1 MAIDQ
6 TITQKLEALD
16 TAIQEIE
23 CDREQAEPIRDGI
36 IDPERYF
43 SAKYRILWI
52 LKEPYDRVDD
62 EGNPCGG
69 GWDLKDVINKKN
81 TARDL
86 QQGGKNTYT
95 RMTYVSFSVL
105 NGLRN
110 WNDMELIED
119 DPSMLDALKSI
130 AYINVK
136 KLPGHTTSNETII
149 AAAYKT
155 NSQLLLRQID
165 AFIPDVIIG
174 GGTLHHFVADLKLS
188 GLEKCQIGSLSY
200 YSNNNKLYIQAPHP
214 AVRGGT
220 PEYCDDIIAAVK
232 WWLQNKNASNPL

>member
-36 IDPERYF
+36 IDPEKYF
-43 SAKYRILWI
+43 STKYKILWI
-52 LKEPYDRVDD
+52 LKEPYESVDD
-62 EGNPCGG
+62 EGSPCGG
-69 GWDLKDVINKKN
+69 DWDLREVINKKN
-81 TARDL
+81 TASDL
-86 QQGGKNTYT
+86 QGGGKNTYT
-95 RMTYVSFSVL
+95 RMTYVSFSIL
-105 NGLRN
+105 NGFPS
-110 WNDMELIED
+110 WNDMELIKN

-136 KLPGHTTSNETII
+136 KLPGHTTSTESII
-149 AAAYKT
+149 ATAYKT
-155 NSQLLLRQID
+155 YNELLLQQID
-165 AFIPDVIIG
+165 AFIPDAIIG

-188 GLEKCQIGSLSY
+188 GLEKCQIGSVSY

-214 AVRGGT
+214 AVRRST
-220 PEYCDDIIAAVK
+220 PEYCDDIISAVK
-232 WWLQNKNASNPL
+232 WWAEKQERI